1 MSAERELSR
10 LQAAGQNWK
19 AALDGHWQAP
29 PAPGFERRLQRL
41 ADAAAEQQVACND
54 AHGGGLGWRPL
65 EGASSAE
72 PPYELRADANRPGPQ
87 ELWQRFDASVRSL
100 GVALEGY
107 SLPVIA
113 LAFGD
118 LGQTAQALVDALEE
132 LEQRPAA
139 AAARARRRAS

>member
-1 MSAERELSR
+1 VSAERELSR
-10 LQAAGQNWK
+10 LQAAGQSWK

-29 PAPGFERRLQRL
+29 PAPGFQRRLQRL

-54 AHGGGLGWRPL
+54 AHGAGLGWRPL

-72 PPYELRADANRPGPQ
+72 PPYELRADANRPGPPA
-87 ELWQRFDASVRSL
+87 LWQRFDASVRSL

-118 LGQTAQALVDALEE
+118 LGQSAQAIVDALEQ
-132 LEQRPAA
+132 LDRQPAA
-139 AAARARRRAS
+139 PARTRQRAS

>member
-10 LQAAGQNWK
+10 LQAAGQSWK

-29 PAPGFERRLQRL
+29 PAPGFEQRLQRL

-54 AHGGGLGWRPL
+54 AHGAGLGWRPL

-118 LGQTAQALVDALEE
+118 LGQTAQALVDALEQ
-132 LEQRPAA
+132 LEQQPA
-139 AAARARRRAS
+139 AAARARRRAG